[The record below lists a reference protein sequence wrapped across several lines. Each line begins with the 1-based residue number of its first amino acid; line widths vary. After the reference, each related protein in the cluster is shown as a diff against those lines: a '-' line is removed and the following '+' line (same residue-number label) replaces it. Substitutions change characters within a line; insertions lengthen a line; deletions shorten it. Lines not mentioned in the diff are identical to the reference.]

1 MAKKKK
7 QKKAPKS
14 NDYFEPMEVVGG
26 NEAEKQIEQIIKKEF
41 SHSLSNLRRLEK
53 NRPNFVAYKDMDS
66 HFYKRRVRAAIS
78 TAPRI
83 VELAQGICP
92 DIPGLFSIVEDWA
105 RINAFPVKSY
115 DAQEEGLNLILGASI
130 WMLDHIKW
138 NGRIREAIQLLPKD
152 EESLDEIEIPD
163 IYDPVHRDE
172 VIRAMV
178 YTIRHR
184 NDDCLQPG
192 QKTKKK
198 NKHSDPLERV
208 LADRFTAKG
217 EQHQAVPSREQFEN
231 ILALIPQGDI
241 DRAAKNYEDRLFAW
255 MERYFRCRVLFC
267 EKERAVNQHRK
278 EFVTRTDTHMKQLIE
293 DRRKASES
301 FKGLSPAEAIA
312 ADPLQQNFYSMMN
325 SEPAQLMRQVEEES
339 RRLETEIDDLEME
352 ITKFIYTSHRFGM
365 YSYERTR
372 IEIGEEIADIVSD
385 FSYGDP
391 YEVCFALLYLLDRD
405 SDFPWL
411 YYPGIVLSENAGAM
425 LPWFDCIYDES
436 EDDHWA
442 QYYDT
447 DFEPVEESAK
457 HVPELADWYRL
468 DYVYKQSAT
477 EFQFRNNLAQ
487 IVFDVTGGL
496 LPRDLH
502 RYDDEISH
510 LRAHGINGKKMQV
523 PLLYCMTLLGEGRFQ
538 TDDWR
543 MRLHIQEELM
553 DDLLE
558 SVQTKIEES
567 IAETAPDDS
576 LREQV
581 LALKKENEQLKQ
593 IAYQSE
599 REAKELQKK
608 NDALLQKSQTANRE
622 LAELR
627 ELVFLREN
635 EIEPESVQ
643 SEETVQFPYTVIR
656 STVIFGGHETWAKA
670 IRPMLAGDVRFV
682 DRGMRPDADLIRHAE
697 VVWFQPNSLSH
708 SDYYKIIRVIRNHE
722 ITFHYFQFASAEKCA
737 LQLIREDKRGSDQ
750 K

>member
-7 QKKAPKS
+7 QKKASKG
-14 NDYFEPMEVVGG
+14 NEYFEPMEITRG
-26 NEAEKQIEQIIKKEF
+26 EAPEKQTEQIVKREF
-41 SHSLSNLRRLEK
+41 SHSLSNLHRIEK
-53 NRPNFVAYKDMDS
+53 EHPNFVAYKDMDS
-66 HFYKRRVRAAIS
+66 HHYKRRVRAAVA

-83 VELAQGICP
+83 VEMAEKICP

-115 DAQEEGLNLILGASI
+115 DAQEEDLSLILGASI
-130 WMLDHIKW
+130 WMLDRIKW

-163 IYDPVHRDE
+163 IYDPVHREE

-178 YTIRHR
+178 YAIRHR

-192 QKTKKK
+192 QKAKKK

-217 EQHQAVPSREQFEN
+217 EQHQAVPSRERFEKL
-231 ILALIPQGDI
+231 LALIPQSDK

-255 MERYFRCRVLFC
+255 IERYYRCRAQFC
-267 EKERAVNQHRK
+267 EKERAVEQHRK
-278 EFVTRTDTHMKQLIE
+278 EFVARADTHLKQLLE
-293 DRRKASES
+293 DRKKTSEA
-301 FKGLSPAEAIA
+301 FKGMSPAEAITS
-312 ADPLQQNFYSMMN
+312 DPLQQSFYNMMN
-325 SEPAQLMRQVEEES
+325 SEPAQLMKQVEEES
-339 RRLETEIDDLEME
+339 REIETEIDDLEME

-365 YSYERTR
+365 YSYDRTR

-405 SDFPWL
+405 SDLPWL

-425 LPWFDCIYDES
+425 LPWFDCIYKES

-447 DFEPVEESAK
+447 EYKPIEETIK
-457 HVPELADWYRL
+457 HVPELADWYHL
-468 DYVYKQSAT
+468 DYVYKQTAA
-477 EFQFRNNLAQ
+477 EYQFRNNLAQ

-496 LPRDLH
+496 MPRDLH
-502 RYDDEISH
+502 RYDDEIAH
-510 LRAHGINGKKMQV
+510 LRAHGINGKKMQI

-538 TDDWR
+538 TEDWR
-543 MRLHIQEELM
+543 MRLHIQDEMM

-558 SVQTKIEES
+558 TVQAKIEES
-567 IAETAPDDS
+567 IPETAPDDA

-581 LALKKENEQLKQ
+581 LALKKEYEQLKQ

-599 REAKELQKK
+599 REVKELQKK
-608 NDALLQKSQTANRE
+608 NDALYQKGQTANRE

-635 EIEPESVQ
+635 EMEPELIQ
-643 SEETVQFPYTVIR
+643 GEEPVQFPYTVKR

-697 VVWFQPNSLSH
+697 VVWLQPNSLRH
-708 SDYYKIIRVIRNHE
+708 SDYYKIIRVVRSHE
-722 ITFHYFQFASAEKCA
+722 IPFHYFQFASAEKCA
-737 LQLIREDKRGSDQ
+737 VQLIREDQ
-750 K
+750 KDSR